1 MSEFLTEINYDKLI
15 EKSLKNVV
23 VEALK
28 IAERQG
34 LPGEHHFYITF
45 KTNHPQTRISDQL
58 KSQYPEE
65 MTIVIQH
72 QFSNLIVETSGFGID
87 LSFGGIRQTLY
98 IPFDAITYF
107 ADPYAKFGLS
117 FNFDD
122 EPISHNTDNDFAA
135 EMAEEPKKPPTA
147 SQPSFP
153 STLSAKIKCAKI
165 RSHRRQT
172 PNQHF
177 AGRRILRRTCRHSQR
192 KRRQH

>member
-1 MSEFLTEINYDKLI
+1 MVSFKWGMSRPATERLTFFVKRKKMSEFLTEINYDKLI

-72 QFSNLIVETSGFGID
+72 QFSNLIVETSGFSID

-135 EMAEEPKKPPTA
+135 EMEEEPKKTSNGVA
-147 SQPSFP
+147 TVVSIDAF
-153 STLSAKIKCAKI
+153 
-165 RSHRRQT
+165 
-172 PNQHF
+172 
-177 AGRRILRRTCRHSQR
+177 R
-192 KRRQH
+192 KK